1 MQMKNLYNI
10 KKSND
15 DIENNFKSEY
25 DFKKI
30 PTNVL
35 NANTYSSYF
44 YQTEVSRKSTK
55 NQPYNSSD
63 ISQNPENGKQVVKQF
78 FIFSFLSKITGK

>member
-1 MQMKNLYNI
+1 MKNLHNI

-15 DIENNFKSEY
+15 EVENEYKSEY
-25 DFKKI
+25 DLKKI

-55 NQPYNSSD
+55 NQTDNSSD
-63 ISQNPENGKQVVKQF
+63 LSQNSENANQKVN
-78 FIFSFLSKITGK
+78 KI